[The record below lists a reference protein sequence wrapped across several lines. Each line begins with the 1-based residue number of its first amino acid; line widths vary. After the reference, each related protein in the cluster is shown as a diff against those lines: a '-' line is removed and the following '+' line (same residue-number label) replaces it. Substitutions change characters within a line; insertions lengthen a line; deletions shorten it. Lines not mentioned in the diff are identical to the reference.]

1 MDKKYKAGEAAEI
14 LGVSVS
20 TLQRWDREGRL
31 KSYRNAANR
40 RYYTQ
45 EQLNKY
51 LGVTDDGR
59 KNVIYVRVSSDGQKH
74 DLKDQEEFLIEYC
87 NAKGV
92 IVDEHLSDIGSGLNY
107 NRPKWNQLLQDV
119 EDRKIDKIYVTYKDR
134 FVRFGFDW
142 FANFCKRH
150 GSEIVVV
157 NNPKT
162 SPDREL
168 VDDLVSIIHVFSCR
182 LYGLRR
188 YKSKI
193 EKDSNLK
200 GGDSK

>member
-1 MDKKYKAGEAAEI
+1 M
-14 LGVSVS
+14 
-20 TLQRWDREGRL
+20 
-31 KSYRNAANR
+31 
-40 RYYTQ
+40 
-45 EQLNKY
+45 
-51 LGVTDDGR
+51 
-59 KNVIYVRVSSDGQKH
+59 H
-74 DLKDQEEFLIEYC
+74 
-87 NAKGV
+87 KGV

-107 NRPKWNQLLQDV
+107 NRPKWNQLLH
-119 EDRKIDKIYVTYKDR
+119 

-157 NNPKT
+157 NNPKS

-193 EKDSNLK
+193 EKDPNLK
-200 GGDSK
+200 GGNNK

>member
-1 MDKKYKAGEAAEI
+1 M
-14 LGVSVS
+14 
-20 TLQRWDREGRL
+20 
-31 KSYRNAANR
+31 
-40 RYYTQ
+40 
-45 EQLNKY
+45 
-51 LGVTDDGR
+51 
-59 KNVIYVRVSSDGQKH
+59 
-74 DLKDQEEFLIEYC
+74 
-87 NAKGV
+87 
-92 IVDEHLSDIGSGLNY
+92 DEHLSDIGSGLNY
-107 NRPKWNQLLQDV
+107 NRLKWNQLLQDV

-188 YKSKI
+188 YKTKI
-193 EKDSNLK
+193 EKDPNLK